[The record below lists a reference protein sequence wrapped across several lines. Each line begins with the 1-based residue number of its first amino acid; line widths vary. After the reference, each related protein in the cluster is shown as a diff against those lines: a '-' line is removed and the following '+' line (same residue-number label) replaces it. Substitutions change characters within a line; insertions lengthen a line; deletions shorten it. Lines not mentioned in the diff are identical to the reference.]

1 MPQHRR
7 HPAPNRE
14 NATAGTAVPR
24 PRADAHDRADQ
35 PEPADRGGGK
45 LSGVLP
51 RQVPLRLPR
60 ALVSASPR
68 TRALASD
75 AAAVV
80 LAALDVWLV
89 VPEEPPWYSPWFS
102 WLAVAALLLRRH
114 LPFVTVLLC
123 VPGFFFGWAQLAA
136 MIALGSLAKRELFS
150 WKTAAGALLV
160 CVCRFVLWPWTD
172 FLDLTWKEHILDAM
186 YGVLVAGMPVAI
198 GMLITVRG
206 QLSARI
212 RDLARSQDR
221 EKRLHAATVRAAE
234 RAKLAREMHDV
245 VSHQVT
251 LIAMQAG
258 ALQVST
264 TDPES
269 REAAATIRALSTQT
283 LEELRELVGVLRS
296 GGDEEEIQPGL
307 DEVDALVH
315 DGVAM
320 TISVDPLSV
329 PAPISRAAY
338 RTVQEA
344 LTNVRKHAGG
354 ARTSVL
360 VKESDGHLEIEVRNS
375 RPRRRSPGFPSGGHG
390 LLGLRE
396 RATLLSGT
404 LDAGPTT
411 DGGYRVIARY
421 PL

>member
-1 MPQHRR
+1 MPQHQH

-14 NATAGTAVPR
+14 NATAASAVPR
-24 PRADAHDRADQ
+24 PRADDHDRADQ
-35 PEPADRGGGK
+35 PEPQDGGGGR
-45 LSGVLP
+45 LTPVLP
-51 RQVPLRLPR
+51 RQLPLRLPR
-60 ALVSASPR
+60 ALAQASQR
-68 TRALASD
+68 SRAVASD
-75 AAAVV
+75 VAAVT

-89 VPEEPPWYSPWFS
+89 VPEAPPWYSPWFS
-102 WLAVAALLLRRH
+102 WLSVAALLLRRY
-114 LPFVTVLLC
+114 LPFGTVLLC

-136 MIALGSLAKRELFS
+136 MIALGSLAKRELLS
-150 WKTAAGALLV
+150 WKTVVGASLV
-160 CVCRFVLWPWTD
+160 CVCRFILWPWTD
-172 FLDLTWKEHILDAM
+172 FLDLTWKQHVLDAM
-186 YGVLVAGMPVAI
+186 YGVLVSGMPVAI

-212 RDLARSQDR
+212 RDLARSRDR
-221 EKRLHAATVRAAE
+221 EKRLYAATVRAAE

-258 ALQVST
+258 ALQVGT
-264 TDPES
+264 EDPDS

-307 DEVDALVH
+307 DEVDTLAQ

-320 TISVDPLSV
+320 TITVDPIDV
-329 PAPISRAAY
+329 PPPVSRAAY

-360 VKESDGHLEIEVRNS
+360 VKEAEGHLEIEVRNS
-375 RPRRRSPGFPSGGHG
+375 RPRRGQPAFPSGGHG

-396 RATLLSGT
+396 RASLLSGT
-404 LDAGPTT
+404 LDAGPTS

>member
-1 MPQHRR
+1 M
-7 HPAPNRE
+7 
-14 NATAGTAVPR
+14 
-24 PRADAHDRADQ
+24 
-35 PEPADRGGGK
+35 GGGT
-45 LSGVLP
+45 LIDVPPATPP

-60 ALVSASPR
+60 ILADAKPR
-68 TRALASD
+68 TRAVASD
-75 AAAVV
+75 VAAVV
-80 LAALDVWLV
+80 VAALDVWLV
-89 VPEEPPWYSPWFS
+89 VPDAPPWYSPWFS
-102 WLAVAALLLRRH
+102 WLSVAALLLRRH
-114 LPFVTVLLC
+114 LPFATVLLC
-123 VPGFFFGWAQLAA
+123 IPGFFVGWAQLAA

-150 WKTAAGALLV
+150 WKTALGALLV
-160 CVCRFVLWPWTD
+160 GLSRFVLWPWAD
-172 FLDLTWKEHILDAM
+172 FLELTWRDHVLDAI

-212 RDLARSQDR
+212 RDLARSRDR
-221 EKRLHAATVRAAE
+221 EQRLQAATVRAAE

-258 ALQVST
+258 ALQVGT
-264 TDPES
+264 ADPES
-269 REAAATIRALSTQT
+269 REAAATIRALSTRT

-315 DGVAM
+315 EGVAM
-320 TISVDPLSV
+320 TISIDPVTV
-329 PAPISRAAY
+329 PAPVSRAAY

-360 VKESDGHLEIEVRNS
+360 VTEADGHLEIEVRNG
-375 RPRRRSPGFPSGGHG
+375 RPRRRPPAFPSGGHG

-396 RATLLSGT
+396 RASLLSGT
-404 LDAGPTT
+404 LDAGPTA
-411 DGGYRVIARY
+411 DGGYRLVARY

>member
-1 MPQHRR
+1 MPK
-7 HPAPNRE
+7 
-14 NATAGTAVPR
+14 
-24 PRADAHDRADQ
+24 PRADDHDRADQ
-35 PEPADRGGGK
+35 PEPPSDRGGGK
-45 LSGVLP
+45 LTPVLP

-60 ALVSASPR
+60 ALAQASPR

-75 AAAVV
+75 AAAVAV
-80 LAALDVWLV
+80 AALDVWLV
-89 VPEEPPWYSPWFS
+89 VPEDSPWYSPWFS
-102 WLAVAALLLRRH
+102 WLAVAAMLLRRH
-114 LPFVTVLLC
+114 LPFATVLLC

-136 MIALGSLAKRELFS
+136 MIALGTLAKRELFS
-150 WKTAAGALLV
+150 WKTASGALLV
-160 CVCRFVLWPWTD
+160 GVCRFVLWPWTD
-172 FLDLTWKEHILDAM
+172 FLDLTWKEHILDAI

-212 RDLARSQDR
+212 RDLARSQER

-258 ALQVST
+258 ALQVGT

-269 REAAATIRALSTQT
+269 REAAATIRTLSTRT

-307 DEVDALVH
+307 DEVEALVH

-320 TISVDPLSV
+320 TISVDPLTL

-354 ARTSVL
+354 ARTSVM
-360 VKESDGHLEIEVRNS
+360 VTESDGHLEIEVRNS
-375 RPRRRSPGFPSGGHG
+375 RPRRTPPTSPPAATASSASANAPPSSPAPSTQVPPPTAATASSPAIRCE
-390 LLGLRE
+390 LRFNPI
-396 RATLLSGT
+396 G
-404 LDAGPTT
+404 
-411 DGGYRVIARY
+411 
-421 PL
+421 